1 MLALVVLTVV
11 CVLTYSF
18 EIVFGLAGTILML
31 PVMSLLYDT
40 KTLVIYS
47 CLPQILVGVIGLA
60 RSPRTVRLPVL
71 AGMLA
76 AAALGAVTGL
86 TVFYALPEAVFR
98 LLLAAVVVLFGLYL
112 VAAPGPLQLTTPAAR
127 MLDVL
132 AGASQALFGISG
144 PIAMTR
150 LLSSHDDKLVIRN
163 YALAFFLATNL
174 MRGGSYLISDAIT
187 WDIVQM
193 MLISAPFL
201 AVTLWLTSHWH
212 AHVTAAT
219 FRHVVSWAILI
230 GGGVMLFTAPRI

>member
-11 CVLTYSF
+11 CVITYSF

-31 PVMSLLYDT
+31 PVMSLFYDT

-76 AAALGAVTGL
+76 AAALGAVAGL

-112 VAAPGPLQLTTPAAR
+112 VAAPGPLRVTTPAAR
-127 MLDVL
+127 TLDAL

-150 LLSSHDDKLVIRN
+150 LLGTFRDKLVVRN
-163 YALAFFLATNL
+163 YALAFFLSLNL
-174 MRGGSYLISDAIT
+174 LRAGTYLVKGTITAEIAI
-187 WDIVQM
+187 M
-193 MLISAPFL
+193 MAVSAPVL
-201 AVTLWLTSHWH
+201 AVALWH
-212 AHVTAAT
+212 ANALH
-219 FRHVVSWAILI
+219 FRVHEARFRRVVAWMILL
-230 GGGVMLFTAPRI
+230 GGLVLFAR